1 MRPSQRLVRLVTI
14 LVAGGLALGVSVV
27 ALAPGVE
34 TMAASARY
42 TGRVAPQLRAL
53 EGPTVLFD
61 ADGNVIDRLGN
72 LDRIPVPLREVPKD
86 LVDGVIAIEDQT
98 FFTNP
103 GVDVRSAVRALV
115 ENVDAG
121 SVDQGGSTIT
131 QQLIKNR
138 YFTNPK
144 QDLDRKVREAV
155 LATRLTGEWSK
166 RRILEE
172 YLNTIYFGRNA
183 YGVNAAAQRIIGRP
197 LEELDLADSALLAGV
212 IKDPTRYDPF
222 VDVEA
227 SLARRTDVLRRMRTQ
242 KVITKAEEVAANAK
256 PLPTLPNCLV
266 DVFDTR
272 CSELGT
278 HSPYATE
285 VKNRLL
291 ELPELGATEKEA
303 AQRVFAGGLRVYTAL
318 DQPTAWYAQA
328 AVETTVG
335 DFAPFTA
342 AMAVMNPRNGE
353 VVAIAGGTN
362 PQGFN
367 LATMGPTNAGG
378 RAVGST
384 FKPITLATALA
395 NDQYSP
401 KDIVNG
407 GSPCTIGYTVPG
419 PDGRPS
425 HPWGADFRFT
435 NAADGSGGTAD
446 LFSQTKNSVNCAY
459 LRLMTSVGPSKVK
472 KMAMDLGM
480 TRRLDQ
486 YDSLVNGNLSMG
498 IGETGHSPL
507 EMATVYSTFASD
519 GVRRDPVF
527 IRRVEDSSGRVLYR
541 APSGRRVLQPEVART
556 VTDVLSH
563 VTEGTAPRAKLDDR
577 PMAGKTGT
585 RDNSKDAWFAGY
597 TPQLVAVVWMGDPSK
612 ETPMTQRRGNPRLR
626 RDVSGDHLAEVHDV
640 GAEGP
645 ARLPV
650 HQARRASL
658 AEAGGGERHGR
669 ARSTARRLLG
679 VLDDDDTPARSSR
692 RGGASEPARRAAVDA
707 DVNACRALSTRA
719 APSAPDRLLPR

>member
-1 MRPSQRLVRLVTI
+1 MI
-14 LVAGGLALGVSVV
+14 LAAGGLALGVSIV
-27 ALAPGVE
+27 ALGPGVE

-53 EGPTVLFD
+53 EGPTVLYD
-61 ADGNVIDRLGN
+61 AHGNVIDRLGN
-72 LDRIPVPLREVPKD
+72 LDRIPVRLGQVPKD
-86 LVDGVIAIEDQT
+86 LVDAVIATEDQT

-115 ENVDAG
+115 ENVDSG
-121 SVDQGGSTIT
+121 SIDQGGSTIT

-172 YLNTIYFGRNA
+172 YLNTVYFGRNA

-197 LEELDLADSALLAGV
+197 LEDLDLADSALLAGV
-212 IKDPTRYDPF
+212 IKDPARYDPF
-222 VDVEA
+222 VDIES
-227 SLARRTDVLRRMRTQ
+227 SLARRTDVLRRMRAQ
-242 KVITKAEEVAANAK
+242 KVITKEEELAANAK
-256 PLPTLPNCLV
+256 PLPTVPDCLM
-266 DVFDTR
+266 DVFDSR
-272 CSELGT
+272 CAQLGT

-291 ELPELGATEKEA
+291 EIPELGATEKEA
-303 AQRVFAGGLRVYTAL
+303 AQRVFGGGLRVYTAL

-328 AVETTVG
+328 AVESTVG
-335 DFAPFTA
+335 DFTPFTA

-384 FKPITLATALA
+384 FKPITLATAIA
-395 NDQYSP
+395 NGYSP
-401 KDIVNG
+401 RDTVNG
-407 GSPCTIGYTVPG
+407 GSPCTISYTVPG
-419 PDGRPS
+419 ADGKPTR
-425 HPWGADFRFT
+425 PWGADFRFT

-472 KMAMDLGM
+472 KMATDLGM
-480 TRRLDQ
+480 TRPLDG
-486 YDSLVNGNLSMG
+486 YDSPTNGNLSMG

-507 EMATVYSTFASD
+507 EMATVYSTFASE
-519 GVRRDPVF
+519 GIRRPPVF

-541 APSGRRVLQPEVART
+541 SPSGRRVLDQEWART

-597 TPQLVAVVWMGDPSK
+597 TPQLVAVVWMGDPTK
-612 ETPMTQRRGNPRLR
+612 ETPMTNVGGVRVFGGTYPAVIWQKFMT
-626 RDVSGDHLAEVHDV
+626 SALADQ
-640 GAEGP
+640 P
-645 ARLPV
+645 PV
-650 HQARRASL
+650 PFTPPNEALWPKRAPIL
-658 AEAGGGERHGR
+658 AAGGRGTPFDDAPRAVRPEAPTATEGEPG
-669 ARSTARRLLG
+669 ADAP
-679 VLDDDDTPARSSR
+679 PASVV
-692 RGGASEPARRAAVDA
+692 PAP
-707 DVNACRALSTRA
+707 
-719 APSAPDRLLPR
+719 APGT